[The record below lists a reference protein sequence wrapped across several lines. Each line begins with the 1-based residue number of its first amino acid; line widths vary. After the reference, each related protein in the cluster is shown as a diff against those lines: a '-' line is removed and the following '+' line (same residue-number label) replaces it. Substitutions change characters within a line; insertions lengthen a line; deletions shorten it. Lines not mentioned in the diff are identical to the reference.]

1 MSDINSIF
9 PTPVY
14 FEDLK
19 RKFTKG
25 ELDFIKKLKSNV
37 VNNTGNIMTKD
48 TYILNAPPFKK
59 LKKDLNVMVKDY
71 FNKIVCAKDITP
83 YITQS
88 WLNYTRQN
96 QFHHRHSH
104 ANSFVSGVL
113 YMGVDSKVDRIY
125 FYNKYQPIIK
135 VEISE
140 YNLHNSPSWWF
151 PISTG
156 LVIMFPSDTMHEV
169 KVKEKDNE
177 RISLAFNV
185 FIKGTLGNA
194 RELTELKI

>member
-59 LKKDLNVMVKDY
+59 LKKDLNAMVKDY

-96 QFHHRHSH
+96 QFHHRHSL

-125 FYNKYQPIIK
+125 FYNKHQPIIK

>member
-1 MSDINSIF
+1 MADINSIF
-9 PTPVY
+9 PIPVY

-19 RKFTKG
+19 RKFTKS
-25 ELDFIKKLKSNV
+25 ELDFMKKLKSNV
-37 VNNTGNIMTKD
+37 VNNTGNTRTKD
-48 TYILNAPPFKK
+48 TYVLNEAPFKK
-59 LKKDLNVMVKDY
+59 LKKDLNIMVKDY
-71 FNKIVCAKDITP
+71 FNKVVCSKDITP

-88 WLNYTRQN
+88 WLNYTKQN

-113 YMGVDSKVDRIY
+113 YIDVDSEVDRIY
-125 FYNKYQPIIK
+125 FHNKHQPTIK
-135 VEISE
+135 VEVSE

-151 PISTG
+151 PISSG
-156 LVIMFPSDTMHEV
+156 LVVMFPSDTIHEV
-169 KVKEKDNE
+169 KSKEKDNE